1 MGMSTP
7 ASFGRQR
14 PEPEPPQIPALGP
27 VMHIG
32 QVQAELVLTIN
43 QESLHEVGSA
53 IATMV
58 ANATAQGFAAGWEH
72 ATGQP
77 FGAPDLDPEAAAP
90 ADAPTEVHPGVDLDK
105 L

>member
-1 MGMSTP
+1 MGMIPP

-14 PEPEPPQIPALGP
+14 PEPEPPKVSAAP
-27 VMHIG
+27 VMHVG
-32 QVQAELVLTIN
+32 QVQAELVLTAN
-43 QESLHEVGSA
+43 EESLHRVGSA

-72 ATGQP
+72 ATGEPYGQ
-77 FGAPDLDPEAAAP
+77 ADTAADEPVP
-90 ADAPTEVHPGVDLDK
+90 ADAPTEVRPGVDLDK